1 MRETL
6 KQSKFHRIL
15 FGEFHR
21 NLKISDF
28 DIGIFS
34 TVTFLSLFGV
44 VMIASVTIPLTDGS
58 LSMTLNHIAKLILA
72 IFIGLLIFRVSL
84 STWKKIDISLIIFSF
99 FLLTLVFFPLI
110 GFEANGASRWIRIL
124 GFSFQP
130 SELMKFSL
138 IIYISSY
145 CFRRMTEFKEK
156 WLGFWKPVLVVI
168 SAIALV
174 LVEPDLGSSAVI
186 FLISLTIMF
195 IAGAPLKQMLIIFFM
210 GLSVFISMIL
220 LVPWRMNRILSFV
233 DPWSNYG
240 ESGYQLSQAL
250 IAFSRGDLF
259 GVGLGESL
267 QKYHYLPDA
276 QTDFIFAIIAEE
288 LGLIFCIFLIS
299 IYGYFIFKS
308 FLLGRRARI
317 IKKFFESYLSYGV
330 GVCIAFHVFINI
342 GVSSG
347 MLPTKGLTLPFISF
361 GGTNLMLMFALTAIL
376 FRINLELQE
385 SSEVEERVLGV

>member
-58 LSMTLNHIAKLILA
+58 LSMTLNHIVKLILA

-130 SELMKFSL
+130 S
-138 IIYISSY
+138 
-145 CFRRMTEFKEK
+145 
-156 WLGFWKPVLVVI
+156 
-168 SAIALV
+168 
-174 LVEPDLGSSAVI
+174 
-186 FLISLTIMF
+186 
-195 IAGAPLKQMLIIFFM
+195 
-210 GLSVFISMIL
+210 
-220 LVPWRMNRILSFV
+220 
-233 DPWSNYG
+233 
-240 ESGYQLSQAL
+240 
-250 IAFSRGDLF
+250 
-259 GVGLGESL
+259 
-267 QKYHYLPDA
+267 
-276 QTDFIFAIIAEE
+276 
-288 LGLIFCIFLIS
+288 
-299 IYGYFIFKS
+299 
-308 FLLGRRARI
+308 
-317 IKKFFESYLSYGV
+317 
-330 GVCIAFHVFINI
+330 
-342 GVSSG
+342 
-347 MLPTKGLTLPFISF
+347 
-361 GGTNLMLMFALTAIL
+361 
-376 FRINLELQE
+376 
-385 SSEVEERVLGV
+385 